1 MADNPFARS
10 SKLRTSFMD
19 PINKD
24 NEGGRVDPA
33 NILISNNNDY
43 IDLSD
48 LVFDHKGK
56 RPIRDTPKIT
66 IKELRR

>member
-1 MADNPFARS
+1 
-10 SKLRTSFMD
+10 MD

-24 NEGGRVDPA
+24 HEGGRVDLT
-33 NILISNNNDY
+33 NIPILDNNNDY
-43 IDLSD
+43 IDLLN

-66 IKELRR
+66 IKELQC